1 MYKKKI
7 YKTSFLMPA
16 LIIYLIFFIV
26 PVIAGIGYSFTNWNS
41 MKSDISFVG
50 LRNYIEIFNPR
61 NSYLLAIKN
70 TFIFTIASS
79 IGKIGFGLLLALFF
93 NRKFPTQ
100 PILRGIYFMPF
111 AISSLI
117 IGIVFTS
124 VLAPDGVLNAIL
136 TAVGLESITKGWLT
150 NKSTALIS
158 VICVEVWKSIGL
170 NMVIFLA
177 GLQMIDREYYEA
189 ASLDGAGKFG
199 LFRYITAPFLLP
211 SITINLILNTIH
223 GLKVFD
229 IVMSLTNGGPGNATQ
244 VINTFVFKTYGMGAY
259 GLSNALSTFIFI
271 VTTLIALATLKIIGP
286 KKEA

>member
-1 MYKKKI
+1 MYKKKV
-7 YKTSFLMPA
+7 YKTCFLMPA
-16 LIIYLIFFIV
+16 LVVYLIFFIF
-26 PVIAGIGYSFTNWNS
+26 PVIAGIGFSFTNWNS

-70 TFIFTIASS
+70 TFIFTIFAT
-79 IGKIGFGLLLALFF
+79 IGKIGLGLLLALFF

-136 TAVGLESITKGWLT
+136 SAIGLEGITRGWLT
-150 NKSTALIS
+150 NKSTALSS
-158 VICVEVWKSIGL
+158 VICVEIWKSIGL

-177 GLQMIDREYYEA
+177 GLQMIDRDYYEA
-189 ASLDGAGKFG
+189 AALDGAGKIA
-199 LFRYITAPFLLP
+199 LFRYITMPFLLP

-229 IVMSLTNGGPGNATQ
+229 IVMALTNGGPGNATQ

-271 VTTLIALATLKIIGP
+271 VTTLIALAALKIIAP
-286 KKEA
+286 KEA

>member
-7 YKTSFLMPA
+7 YKTRFLMPA
-16 LIIYLIFFIV
+16 LIIYFIFFLV

-41 MKSDISFVG
+41 MRPEIKFVG
-50 LRNYIEIFNPR
+50 LRNYIEIFNPK

-70 TFIFTIASS
+70 TFVFTVTSA

-93 NRKFPTQ
+93 NRKFPSQ
-100 PILRGIYFMPF
+100 QLLRGLYFMPF

-117 IGIVFTS
+117 IGIVFSS

-136 TAVGLESITKGWLT
+136 SSVGLESITRGWLT
-150 NKSTALIS
+150 NKSSALPSVIS
-158 VICVEVWKSIGL
+158 VEIWKSIGL

-189 ASLDGAGKFG
+189 ASLDGAGKWA
-199 LFRYITAPFLLP
+199 LFRHITAPFLLP

-229 IVMSLTNGGPGNATQ
+229 IVMSLTNGGPGNTTQ

-259 GLSNALSTFIFI
+259 GLSNALSTFICI
-271 VTTLIALATLKIIGP
+271 VTMIIALCTLKIIAP
-286 KKEA
+286 KEA

>member
-1 MYKKKI
+1 MYKRKV
-7 YKTSFLMPA
+7 YKTYFLMPA
-16 LIIYLIFFIV
+16 LIIYLIFFIF
-26 PVIAGIGYSFTNWNS
+26 PVIAGIGFSFTNWNS

-70 TFIFTIASS
+70 TFIFTVFAT
-79 IGKIGFGLLLALFF
+79 IGKIGLGLLLALFF

-136 TAVGLESITKGWLT
+136 SAVGLESITRGWLT

-158 VICVEVWKSIGL
+158 VICVEIWKSIGL

-177 GLQMIDREYYEA
+177 GLQMIDRDYYEA
-189 ASLDGAGKFG
+189 AALDGAGKLA
-199 LFRYITAPFLLP
+199 LFRYITMPFLLP

-229 IVMSLTNGGPGNATQ
+229 IVMALTNGGPGNATQ

-271 VTTLIALATLKIIGP
+271 VTTLIALATLKLIAP
-286 KKEA
+286 KEA